1 MASGEIVID
10 HYRWLRTSLAL
21 VLLSVTL
28 ATTAQ
33 AVDQASVPAGAPE
46 AVVEEFH
53 VALLGIMH
61 DAEELGFEGRC
72 DRLAEAMD
80 ALFDTPFMAQKSVG
94 RYWKTATPEERERLV
109 GTFQRFSVSN
119 YAGNFDSFNGE
130 TFETQDVVESTHGT
144 KLVRTRLLAGDGE
157 VVQLNYRL
165 RPVDGQWKIIDV
177 YLNGTVSELALRRSE
192 YSSLIKRE
200 GFDSLL
206 VALNEKIAVLATAG
220 APADQSP

>member
-1 MASGEIVID
+1 MID
-10 HYRWLRTSLAL
+10 CNQAMRTSLAL
-21 VLLSVTL
+21 LFLSTVL
-28 ATTAQ
+28 AFGAQ
-33 AVDQASVPAGAPE
+33 ANGAPPPPEGAPE

-53 VALLGIMH
+53 VALIGIMR
-61 DAEELGFEGRC
+61 DAHALGFEGRC
-72 DRLAEAMD
+72 DRLAEAMGE
-80 ALFDTPFMAQKSVG
+80 LFDIPFMAQKSVG
-94 RYWKTATPEERERLV
+94 RYWKTANPDEREQLL
-109 GTFQRFSVSN
+109 GTFRRFTVSN
-119 YAGNFDSFNGE
+119 YAGNFDGYEGE

-157 VVQLNYRL
+157 VIQLNYRL
-165 RPVDGQWKIIDV
+165 RPVDGRWKIVDV

-206 VALNEKIAVLATAG
+206 VALNEKIADLASAG

>member
-1 MASGEIVID
+1 MKDSK
-10 HYRWLRTSLAL
+10 RWIRTAL
-21 VLLSVTL
+21 VLFA
-28 ATTAQ
+28 ATFAFGAQ
-33 AVDQASVPAGAPE
+33 ADDEAPTPAPEGAPE

-53 VALLGIMH
+53 VALIGIMR
-61 DAEELGFEGRC
+61 DADELGFEGRC
-72 DRLAEAMD
+72 DRLSEAMS

-94 RYWKTATPEERERLV
+94 RYWKTATPAERERLV
-109 GTFQRFSVSN
+109 ATFKRFSVSN
-119 YAGNFDSFNGE
+119 YAGNFDSYDGE
-130 TFETQDVVESTHGT
+130 TFETLDVVESTHGT

-165 RPVDGQWKIIDV
+165 RPVDARWKIIDV

-206 VALNEKIAVLATAG
+206 VALNEKIADLASAG
-220 APADQSP
+220 TPAAQSP

>member
-1 MASGEIVID
+1 M
-10 HYRWLRTSLAL
+10 
-21 VLLSVTL
+21 
-28 ATTAQ
+28 
-33 AVDQASVPAGAPE
+33 VPDPGPV
-46 AVVEEFH
+46 AVV
-53 VALLGIMH
+53 AR
-61 DAEELGFEGRC
+61 D
-72 DRLAEAMD
+72 
-80 ALFDTPFMAQKSVG
+80 
-94 RYWKTATPEERERLV
+94 PEERERLV
-109 GTFQRFSVSN
+109 GTFKRFSVSN

-206 VALNEKIAVLATAG
+206 VALDEKIAVLATAG